1 MSALLFVFFIN
12 DIVQKVASDDD
23 QNSFSL
29 HDVNLFM
36 LLYADDVVLFGKSP
50 QILQQMLNNLNEY
63 SVSWDLNVNTDK
75 TKIMIFENGRKTSMM
90 FKYGNTPLENVEYFK
105 YLGVTFY
112 KNGNWNRTQKYISEH
127 GSYALHSLYRILS
140 NIRLNVPEQF
150 RLFDCLVSSVL
161 SYSSEIWEYHI
172 GPDIERI
179 HTKFCRYILGVK
191 RSTNL
196 SALYSE
202 LGRKPLIIFRQL
214 RMIKYWLKLR
224 KSNDPLLKSMHT
236 MLTNDMNN
244 GNTYGGLNWTFQV
257 KKILDGLG
265 LTNLWLLHSDTDIS
279 YEVIKNRIFDQYDQ
293 TLTMEINNSNRLR
306 LYSKY
311 KENNEQERYI
321 NKIKNK
327 AYRQTLSR
335 FRLSSHQ
342 LEIETG
348 RYVGLERDERLC
360 RKCNTRMV
368 EDEYHFLLI
377 CPHYNDIRMKYF
389 SRYFCHW
396 PTMSKFKSLMP
407 SKSQHTLSNLS
418 KYIYFALKRRNE
430 IISDV

>member
-1 MSALLFVFFIN
+1 
-12 DIVQKVASDDD
+12 
-23 QNSFSL
+23 
-29 HDVNLFM
+29 
-36 LLYADDVVLFGKSP
+36 
-50 QILQQMLNNLNEY
+50 
-63 SVSWDLNVNTDK
+63 
-75 TKIMIFENGRKTSMM
+75 
-90 FKYGNTPLENVEYFK
+90 
-105 YLGVTFY
+105 
-112 KNGNWNRTQKYISEH
+112 
-127 GSYALHSLYRILS
+127 
-140 NIRLNVPEQF
+140 
-150 RLFDCLVSSVL
+150 
-161 SYSSEIWEYHI
+161 
-172 GPDIERI
+172 
-179 HTKFCRYILGVK
+179 
-191 RSTNL
+191 
-196 SALYSE
+196 
-202 LGRKPLIIFRQL
+202 
-214 RMIKYWLKLR
+214 MIKYWLKLR
-224 KSNDPLLKSMHT
+224 KSNDPLLKSMLT

-244 GNTYGGLNWTFQV
+244 GNIYGGLNWTFQV

-265 LTNLWLLHSDTDIS
+265 LTNLWLLNSDTDIS

-311 KENNEQERYI
+311 KENNGQETYI
-321 NKIKNK
+321 NTIKNK

-396 PTMSKFKSLMP
+396 PNMSKFKSLMS
-407 SKSQHTLSNLS
+407 SKSQHTLSKLS
-418 KYIYFALKRRNE
+418 KYIYIALKRRNE